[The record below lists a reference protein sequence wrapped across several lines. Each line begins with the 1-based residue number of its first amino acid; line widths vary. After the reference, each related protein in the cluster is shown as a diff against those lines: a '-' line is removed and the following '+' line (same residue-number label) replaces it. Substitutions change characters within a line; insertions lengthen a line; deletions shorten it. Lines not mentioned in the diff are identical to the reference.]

1 MAFLPILLVIK
12 DPRLMRLGMIPGIF
26 LIFNGMVL
34 QIENEVQ
41 AMIVNTKYK
50 I

>member
-1 MAFLPILLVIK
+1 MIK
-12 DPRLMRLGMIPGIF
+12 DPRLMRLRMIPGIF